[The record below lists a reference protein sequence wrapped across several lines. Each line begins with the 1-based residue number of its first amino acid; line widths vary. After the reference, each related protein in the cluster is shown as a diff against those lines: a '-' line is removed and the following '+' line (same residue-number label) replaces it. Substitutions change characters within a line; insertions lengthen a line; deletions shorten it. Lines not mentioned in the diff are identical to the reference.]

1 MAVELVRKWKVSQ
14 HYYFIIISTC
24 LVLEWQYLK
33 STVGRESGVSLW
45 GILAMAK
52 HNCCLK
58 GTDDLVCISVVFG
71 SGLQNQLCSDQ
82 GYNVTLKFR

>member
-1 MAVELVRKWKVSQ
+1 MESTPTILFQVFV
-14 HYYFIIISTC
+14 ISTY

-33 STVGRESGVSLW
+33 SRVGRESGVSLCV
-45 GILAMAK
+45 ILAMAK

-71 SGLQNQLCSDQ
+71 SGLQNHLCSDQ